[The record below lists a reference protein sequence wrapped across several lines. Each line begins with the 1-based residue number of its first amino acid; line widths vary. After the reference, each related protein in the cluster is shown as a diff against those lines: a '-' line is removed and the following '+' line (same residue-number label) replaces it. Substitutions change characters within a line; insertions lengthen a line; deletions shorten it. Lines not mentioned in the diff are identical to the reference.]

1 MATIKNVKV
10 AEKLVEKLFYQRC
23 TGIQIPA
30 MKLGT
35 LNKIGV
41 QAVLDGKT
49 EKEIGDLLYEKAVA
63 FGKGL

>member
-35 LNKIGV
+35 LNKIGAGRPRR
-41 QAVLDGKT
+41 QDGK
-49 EKEIGDLLYEKAVA
+49 GDRRSPL
-63 FGKGL
+63 